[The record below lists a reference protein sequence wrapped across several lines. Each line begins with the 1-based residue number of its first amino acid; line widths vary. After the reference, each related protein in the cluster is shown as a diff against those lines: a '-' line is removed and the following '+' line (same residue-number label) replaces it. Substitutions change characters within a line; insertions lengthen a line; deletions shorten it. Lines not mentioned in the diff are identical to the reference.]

1 MKIDSSR
8 IAKIWDN
15 LQSSSTII
23 TIDDRNDIPN
33 DRGLYLVHCPLL
45 KSHEYLK
52 FGKADNL
59 EKRIGKDHM
68 SGRAGGSVLNRW
80 LQRDKAMADLTQIN
94 LEIQEERISFISQYC
109 FFQILRLER
118 EDYMECLKIE
128 ANNNLYLE
136 WQSYWGLNKGRD
148 VIEYIEKPIDVTLKD
163 NKMVRYIS
171 GNNDITLL

>member
-80 LQRDKAMADLTQIN
+80 LQRDKAMSDLTQIN
-94 LEIQEERISFISQYC
+94 LEIKKKEFLLFHNTV
-109 FFQILRLER
+109 FFKFY
-118 EDYMECLKIE
+118 D
-128 ANNNLYLE
+128 
-136 WQSYWGLNKGRD
+136 
-148 VIEYIEKPIDVTLKD
+148 
-163 NKMVRYIS
+163 
-171 GNNDITLL
+171 